1 MADYDELIARAER
14 AIRDAQDFTDDK
26 KPSLALTLE
35 LLAAVKDGPKR
46 KLRITGPNSDG
57 EYWLHMDGNGR
68 RGGINL
74 GASHGP
80 IVDSLLEAFSETPAA
95 REAGQA
101 AQPVAH
107 VDGRSYRKKPV
118 VVKAVQ
124 WTGENLREVIAFT
137 DGPPETKSHHAGMM
151 WEQYEDLVRKN
162 GLKIYTL
169 EGKMD
174 ASPGDWII
182 KGVKGEFY
190 PCKPDI
196 FAATYDPAN
205 QPTAPVVP
213 AARLARASVTDA
225 SAGWTLGF
233 EMLQEF
239 RAAAGDWGYSLDLEA
254 VEQIA
259 LAVEARLRSAPP
271 VGVWPDFI
279 APPKYENPCEDL
291 EDPRLPD
298 FRLIW
303 ETARAL
309 GYAIG
314 LHGSMKRD
322 CDLIAAPWVDN
333 PAHPDDLIKALCV
346 ALNATQVGGVEAK
359 PVGRIAVILQID
371 GYVKHID
378 LSIMPAPP
386 VGARVKPLVAVF
398 DAAQAE
404 AHKAMRKFPQPNYVI
419 SKVAEEAGEVVKAA
433 IHCAEN
439 RETKEAVLGEVVQ
452 CMAMLIRLCLEGDQ
466 VHGLAALLP
475 AGEGE

>member
-213 AARLARASVTDA
+213 AEGLDAEHLVAAWLDETEVFATRRERLMDDVLAECDLAPWLHAACQVGIDA
-225 SAGWTLGF
+225 A
-233 EMLQEF
+233 
-239 RAAAGDWGYSLDLEA
+239 
-254 VEQIA
+254 
-259 LAVEARLRSAPP
+259 LRSA
-271 VGVWPDFI
+271 
-279 APPKYENPCEDL
+279 
-291 EDPRLPD
+291 
-298 FRLIW
+298 
-303 ETARAL
+303 
-309 GYAIG
+309 
-314 LHGSMKRD
+314 
-322 CDLIAAPWVDN
+322 
-333 PAHPDDLIKALCV
+333 
-346 ALNATQVGGVEAK
+346 Q
-359 PVGRIAVILQID
+359 
-371 GYVKHID
+371 
-378 LSIMPAPP
+378 P
-386 VGARVKPLVAVF
+386 VGARVRPWETRPAGPDAMIPATVEVHRGAWAVVIGTNGKPAGWVDTHDVF
-398 DAAQAE
+398 ANQLYRD
-404 AHKAMRKFPQPNYVI
+404 HILTTP
-419 SKVAEEAGEVVKAA
+419 
-433 IHCAEN
+433 
-439 RETKEAVLGEVVQ
+439 
-452 CMAMLIRLCLEGDQ
+452 
-466 VHGLAALLP
+466 AALLP

>member
-213 AARLARASVTDA
+213 AEGLVAAMREAIDLLTERKQGSSARSPGHNARLVLE
-225 SAGWTLGF
+225 SA
-233 EMLQEF
+233 
-239 RAAAGDWGYSLDLEA
+239 
-254 VEQIA
+254 
-259 LAVEARLRSAPP
+259 LRSAPP
-271 VGVWPDFI
+271 VGARVRP
-279 APPKYENPCEDL
+279 
-291 EDPRLPD
+291 
-298 FRLIW
+298 W
-303 ETARAL
+303 ETRPADPDAMIPATVEVHRGAW
-309 GYAIG
+309 AVVIG
-314 LHGSMKRD
+314 TNGKPAGWIDTHDLFANQLYRD
-322 CDLIAAPWVDN
+322 
-333 PAHPDDLIKALCV
+333 H
-346 ALNATQVGGVEAK
+346 
-359 PVGRIAVILQID
+359 ILTT
-371 GYVKHID
+371 
-378 LSIMPAPP
+378 P
-386 VGARVKPLVAVF
+386 
-398 DAAQAE
+398 
-404 AHKAMRKFPQPNYVI
+404 
-419 SKVAEEAGEVVKAA
+419 
-433 IHCAEN
+433 
-439 RETKEAVLGEVVQ
+439 
-452 CMAMLIRLCLEGDQ
+452 
-466 VHGLAALLP
+466 AALLP

>member
-124 WTGENLREVIAFT
+124 WTGENLREVIAFM

-205 QPTAPVVP
+205 QPTAPVAP
-213 AARLARASVTDA
+213 AEGLSNPRAYQVGYA
-225 SAGWTLGF
+225 VG
-233 EMLQEF
+233 Q
-239 RAAAGDWGYSLDLEA
+239 AAA
-254 VEQIA
+254 
-259 LAVEARLRSAPP
+259 LRSAPP
-271 VGVWPDFI
+271 VGARVRP
-279 APPKYENPCEDL
+279 
-291 EDPRLPD
+291 
-298 FRLIW
+298 W
-303 ETARAL
+303 ETRPADPDAMIPATVEVHRGAW
-309 GYAIG
+309 AVVIG
-314 LHGSMKRD
+314 TNGKPAGWIDTHDLFANQLYRD
-322 CDLIAAPWVDN
+322 
-333 PAHPDDLIKALCV
+333 H
-346 ALNATQVGGVEAK
+346 
-359 PVGRIAVILQID
+359 ILTT
-371 GYVKHID
+371 
-378 LSIMPAPP
+378 P
-386 VGARVKPLVAVF
+386 
-398 DAAQAE
+398 
-404 AHKAMRKFPQPNYVI
+404 
-419 SKVAEEAGEVVKAA
+419 
-433 IHCAEN
+433 
-439 RETKEAVLGEVVQ
+439 
-452 CMAMLIRLCLEGDQ
+452 
-466 VHGLAALLP
+466 AALLP

>member
-124 WTGENLREVIAFT
+124 WTGENLREVIAFM

-213 AARLARASVTDA
+213 AEGLDSERLVAAWLAETEGFASRQERLMDDILAECDLAPWLHAACQVGIDAALRAHQPAAPVSGVTVREAGWRPIETAPHEELVVLGWQENGVWKQEIALA
-225 SAGWTLGF
+225 SAGERF
-233 EMLQEF
+233 PN
-239 RAAAGDWGYSLDLEA
+239 GYSNMWAHGCATHWMPLPE
-254 VEQIA
+254 
-259 LAVEARLRSAPP
+259 PP
-271 VGVWPDFI
+271 
-279 APPKYENPCEDL
+279 
-291 EDPRLPD
+291 
-298 FRLIW
+298 
-303 ETARAL
+303 
-309 GYAIG
+309 
-314 LHGSMKRD
+314 
-322 CDLIAAPWVDN
+322 
-333 PAHPDDLIKALCV
+333 
-346 ALNATQVGGVEAK
+346 
-359 PVGRIAVILQID
+359 
-371 GYVKHID
+371 
-378 LSIMPAPP
+378 
-386 VGARVKPLVAVF
+386 
-398 DAAQAE
+398 
-404 AHKAMRKFPQPNYVI
+404 
-419 SKVAEEAGEVVKAA
+419 
-433 IHCAEN
+433 
-439 RETKEAVLGEVVQ
+439 
-452 CMAMLIRLCLEGDQ
+452 
-466 VHGLAALLP
+466 AALLP
-475 AGEGE
+475 AGEGEE